1 MNKIS
6 KKIMFFSLI
15 NLIFIDIVRA
25 ETYNNYSDTS
35 VSCGSLG
42 NIPSA
47 LPKVTSI
54 IYNIIRIGVPILLVI
69 FGMIDLVKGIMAS
82 KEDEM
87 KKGQQIFIKRLVAG
101 VLIFFVFTIV
111 KFVIS
116 LASDDSPSLISC
128 TECLILND
136 CVTDRNFS
144 CNFDDVVFTFN
155 YGNLI
160 SVRTNEGRDL
170 HEGTSDF
177 APIKKSECP
186 TNSDAYVEME
196 TLADGSIKYHLKKK

>member
-25 ETYNNYSDTS
+25 ETYNNYSDTN

-136 CVTDRNFS
+136 CQSDRDFS
-144 CNFDDVVFTFN
+144 CDIDGVTFTFN
-155 YGNLI
+155 RGTLNHIYEFGKG
-160 SVRTNEGRDL
+160 EGII
-170 HEGTSDF
+170 GSSDF
-177 APIKKSECP
+177 SPSRQSECP
-186 TNSDAYVEME
+186 TNSDAYVERE
-196 TLADGSIKYHLKKK
+196 TLGNGSIKYNLKKK